1 MVTSP
6 AASVSTVFERV
17 PLRML
22 PAPPAGAWCFACP
35 RWSVSSSSSALSST
49 VAVIDFNNPS
59 GPVMSSPRPRAARTS
74 SCTAARSAAL
84 TLAERSFF
92 GSFIELMLG
101 IVSATTG
108 QPSSPTTSA
117 CRARNTVQRTV
128 PILKSPYTPAVDSV
142 FPAGSRPTALG
153 VAALEADHP
162 RSSTGQQHVR
172 EDECDLAVWC
182 RYQFLHR
189 K

>member
-6 AASVSTVFERV
+6 AASVSTVFALV

-22 PAPPAGAWCFACP
+22 SAPSAGAWCLACP

-49 VAVIDFNNPS
+49 VAVIDFNSPS
-59 GPVMSSPRPRAARTS
+59 GPVMSSPRPRAARTN

-84 TLAERSFF
+84 TLEERSFF
-92 GSFIELMLG
+92 GSLIELMLG

-117 CRARNTVQRTV
+117 CRAGNTVHRTV
-128 PILKSPYTPAVDSV
+128 PAM
-142 FPAGSRPTALG
+142 RQQ
-153 VAALEADHP
+153 AA
-162 RSSTGQQHVR
+162 
-172 EDECDLAVWC
+172 
-182 RYQFLHR
+182 